1 MQKLKIIINVTK
13 SKMIIMKRK
22 TIVMM
27 RIILEKLSKII
38 IIKIMALKKMNLKMK
53 VMMRNNKNSFIL
65 IKEISS
71 KLEKIS
77 LKNQNIQKKIM
88 KLMKKQKMKKIIYC
102 QNKKINNKINFLL
115 IKLYL
120 FYII

>member
-88 KLMKKQKMKKIIYC
+88 KLMKKQKMKK
-102 QNKKINNKINFLL
+102 NNLL
-115 IKLYL
+115 PKQKN
-120 FYII
+120 